1 MSFFFKSESQD
12 NLQYDDTAFM
22 HFAMAVATATIVL
35 FCWLI
40 VRDIQSN
47 QKKNIKMVQK
57 LPHFNDKLSRTN
69 KMETSY
75 FAKRSFWIKLMMIV
89 VAIFTGF
96 WAYTNMGENQTMI
109 GFDPYEI
116 LGVSMDASI
125 L

>member
-22 HFAMAVATATIVL
+22 HFAMAVATATTVL

-40 VRDIQSN
+40 VRDIQSS

-57 LPHFNDKLSRTN
+57 LPHFKDKLSRTN

-75 FAKRSFWIKLMMIV
+75 FAKRSFWIKLVMIV

-109 GFDPYEI
+109 GFDPY
-116 LGVSMDASI
+116 
-125 L
+125 